1 MHFSIYPAVRQ
12 PIAEIFS
19 MKIAG
24 LVLLASTLAPSALM
38 AQNNFF
44 TSWESRVKATS
55 AKQPGW
61 AVPVF
66 APTSTIVQL
75 ARFDAQHQWSSTR
88 TETWN
93 YDSGKGFNFIP
104 FARAEFDINLPPLIQ
119 HNTPKAVDG
128 AGDFSMVMKYRP
140 FAGAAEHHNY
150 STAFQMI
157 FTVPTGSYK
166 NGTPVSTLT
175 PTVVAGK
182 GYKKFDLQS
191 SLGAILPTSSSLSIG
206 RTIQWNTVAQY
217 QVGKFFW
224 PEVEVNASYFHLGP
238 NDGKNQTFIT
248 PGFMISKIKLN
259 HDPKSRLALV
269 AGTGM
274 QIATSSF
281 HAYNHN
287 LVLTSRII
295 F

>member
-1 MHFSIYPAVRQ
+1 MIPIIRPTLRLS
-12 PIAEIFS
+12 IAEILT
-19 MKIAG
+19 MKLTG
-24 LVLLASTLAPSALM
+24 LALLVSSFVPTVMM
-38 AQNNFF
+38 AQKNFF

-55 AKQPGW
+55 AKQPVW

-66 APTSTIVQL
+66 APTSGIVQL
-75 ARFDAQHQWSSTR
+75 VRFDAQHQWTATH

-128 AGDFSMVMKYRP
+128 TGDFSMVMKYRP
-140 FAGAAEHHNY
+140 FAGTAEHHNF
-150 STAFQMI
+150 STAFQMA
-157 FTVPTGSYK
+157 FSLPTGSYK
-166 NGTPVSTLT
+166 NGTAVMTMT
-175 PTVVAGK
+175 PTLIAGK
-182 GYKKFDLQS
+182 GYKKFDVQS
-191 SLGAILPTSSSLSIG
+191 SLGAILPTSSVPTIG

-217 QVGKFFW
+217 QVGKYFW
-224 PEVEVNASYFHLGP
+224 PELEVNVSYFHQGV
-238 NDGKNQTFIT
+238 NDGKNQTFLT

-269 AGTGM
+269 FGSGM
-274 QIATSSF
+274 QIATSSY

-287 LVLTSRII
+287 VVLTSRIVY
-295 F
+295 

>member
-1 MHFSIYPAVRQ
+1 
-12 PIAEIFS
+12 
-19 MKIAG
+19 MKMTG
-24 LVLLASTLAPSALM
+24 LVLLLSTLAPTTLL
-38 AQNNFF
+38 AQTNFAK
-44 TSWESRVKATS
+44 SWEARVKKTS

-66 APTSTIVQL
+66 APTSGIVQL
-75 ARFDAQHQWSSTR
+75 VRFDAQHQYTA
-88 TETWN
+88 THYETWN
-93 YDSGKGFNFIP
+93 LDSSKGFNFIP
-104 FARAEFDINLPPLIQ
+104 FARTEFDINVPPMIL
-119 HNTPKAVDG
+119 HNNPKVPDG

-140 FAGAAEHHNY
+140 FAGTAEHHNF
-150 STAFQMI
+150 STAFQMA

-166 NGTPVSTLT
+166 NGAAVSTIT

-182 GYKKFDLQS
+182 GYKKFDVQS
-191 SLGAILPTSSSLSIG
+191 SIGAILPTSSVPTIG

-217 QVGKFFW
+217 QVGKYFW
-224 PEVEVNASYFHLGP
+224 PEVEVNASYYHLGA

-269 AGTGM
+269 VGSGM

-287 LVLTSRII
+287 VVLTSRIV